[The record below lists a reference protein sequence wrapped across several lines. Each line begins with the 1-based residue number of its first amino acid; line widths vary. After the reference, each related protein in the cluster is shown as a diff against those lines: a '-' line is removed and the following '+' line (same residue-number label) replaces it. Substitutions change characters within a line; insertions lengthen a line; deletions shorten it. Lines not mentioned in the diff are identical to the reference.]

1 VSNTPSNRSN
11 TPSNSLVKC
20 VKWRMWTRIHISS
33 AMRSR
38 LNASS
43 GAAYL
48 KTTAWVG
55 RRSKY
60 PGH

>member
-1 VSNTPSNRSN
+1 
-11 TPSNSLVKC
+11 
-20 VKWRMWTRIHISS
+20 
-33 AMRSR
+33 MRSR
-38 LNASS
+38 LNASA